1 MLVFAPGAAAAIPAP
16 PSQWYSLPGL
26 NAASGASFIR
36 ALAHATPPN
45 TIYAG
50 VEGGGVFKSS
60 NGGATWSAFS
70 AGLPAAANVR
80 ALLTDTA
87 GTTAYA
93 GTDSGVWK
101 STGGGGWEPLGQATL
116 SASVVSLIELPGNTV
131 LAGVASGGV
140 WRSTDGGATWTA
152 PAAGNGMPSGE
163 SPNGFVAQPTF
174 VLAATT
180 SGVFRSSDS
189 GATWTLVSDGV
200 PSTVS
205 SLQPWVDPDQ
215 PSLLYLST
223 NSNGVYRS
231 VNGGATWSAVNDGFG
246 AVRARGFQIFAD
258 VPGAHLYA
266 ATENGLWEAL
276 NLHTTPSPAPRWNQV
291 TQQGLGGNVSMWA
304 LTAPVIP
311 GSGAPGL
318 IAGTQ
323 TDGGYFLSFEPP
335 DSACPTS
342 HTTNT
347 TASCPR
353 LVDTSPQVG
362 DTLTAL
368 NGAWTGTPAIDY
380 AYQWQQCTSTS
391 ASSCTDI
398 ADAEE
403 TSYLVPP
410 AGQGT
415 YYRVKVTA
423 RNAAP
428 SFGGVFRTSAISS
441 VTAAG
446 VATMPGYNQAQNPSI
461 TVTPPDHQS
470 APAVGDSLFAA
481 KGSLTAADPTYGW
494 FNPSAIGVSFQWLRC
509 ESADADCNEIPGA
522 TARSYTLTRV
532 DGARQLRVRVTG
544 SNGSGARALTSAA
557 TAAVISAPAAVGD
570 PISDPDG
577 GPAKPQDPAI
587 VGAPFIGETLAG
599 TAGGWKD
606 PTTEFSRTWLR
617 CDAGGGACTPIAGET
632 GSIYLIRADDAGST
646 LRMRVR
652 ADVNGDLGN
661 GGADDPPYAIE
672 VDTAP
677 TAVIAARPVPPVLQP
692 PNPVPPGGGAAAD
705 TLAPVVSA
713 LKVTNKKFAV
723 AAPPTALVARRAP
736 KGTRFTFRLSEA
748 ATATLRIDR
757 LLPGR
762 KVGRACRKPT
772 RTNRKAKR
780 CLRPV
785 KAGTLTR
792 RNLKAG
798 RVSIAFSG
806 RIGKKKL
813 RPGSYQVTVVAKDAA
828 GNRSKPARAT
838 FRIVRR

>member
-116 SASVVSLIELPGNTV
+116 SASVVSLIELPGNTF

-291 TQQGLGGNVSMWA
+291 SQQGLGGNVSMWA

-335 DSACPTS
+335 DSPCPLS
-342 HTTNT
+342 NTTNV
-347 TASCPR
+347 TANCPR
-353 LVDTSPQVG
+353 INDTTPMEAQ
-362 DTLTAL
+362 TLTAQ
-368 NGAWTGTPAIDY
+368 NGAWTGTPTIAF
-380 AYQWQQCTSTS
+380 AHQWQKCTSTTD
-391 ASSCTDI
+391 SSCTDI

-403 TSYLVPP
+403 ASFLVP
-410 AGQGT
+410 AGSADR
-415 YYRVKVTA
+415 YRVKVTA

-428 SFGGVFRTSAISS
+428 GFDAPFRTSAITS
-441 VTAAG
+441 VTAANG
-446 VATMPGYNQAQNPSI
+446 GAFPGSTQADTPDIS
-461 TVTPPDHQS
+461 VTPAGHQS
-470 APAVGDSLFAA
+470 APVVGDSLFAEA
-481 KGSLTAADPTYGW
+481 GSLTATDPAFGW
-494 FNPSAIGVSFQWLRC
+494 FNPAATSVSFQWLRC
-509 ESADADCNEIPGA
+509 DGTGVDCNEIPGA
-522 TARSYTLTRV
+522 TARSYTLTPA
-532 DGARQLRVRVTG
+532 DGTHDLRVRVTG
-544 SNGSGARALTSAA
+544 SNASGARALTSPASA
-557 TAAVISAPAAVGD
+557 DVISAPAAVGD

-577 GPAKPQDPAI
+577 GPAKSQNPAI

-606 PTTEFSRTWLR
+606 PSTEFSRTWLR

-632 GSIYLIRADDAGST
+632 GSIYLIRAEDAGST
-646 LRMRVR
+646 LRMRIR

-661 GGADDPPYAIE
+661 GGADDPPSAVE
-672 VDTAP
+672 VDTAS
-677 TAVIAARPVPPVLQP
+677 TAVIAARPVPPVVQP
-692 PNPVPPGGGAAAD
+692 PNPVPPGGGAVAD
-705 TLAPVVSA
+705 THAPVVSA
-713 LKVTNKKFAV
+713 LKVTHKKFAV
-723 AAPPTALVARRAP
+723 AAAPTALVARRAP

-762 KVGRACRKPT
+762 KVGRSCKKPT
-772 RTNRKAKR
+772 RKNRKAKR

-792 RNLKAG
+792 KNLKAG
-798 RVSIAFSG
+798 KVSIAFSG

-828 GNRSKPARAT
+828 GNRSKPAPAT